1 MPRLHTKPIFSLLIG
16 RRNRNVIHLLPSSAL
31 LAPIRTRCLYNGWQ
45 RSVNRMAFFMKS
57 RQWLITLG
65 LFALLVAAVTSAILT
80 RNWGSDSPPTPR
92 NAAVRKMRVDER
104 PLKTARNMAKLASG
118 WDERRLADEALKLG
132 DHEVDLAFADALRD
146 AANSPAQSTPQA
158 REMNT
163 RVSKAQ
169 ALAKDD
175 QERIDQLNKQA
186 AKASGDR
193 LDDLKDQLD
202 LASAQLELD
211 QDELDDAKEDLVRS
225 GADPES
231 VIQRQ
236 YERHEAS
243 AHAAETT
250 QSQTANNGDVNYRA
264 GSLWGQLAAWNTLRG
279 KAVQLAQARDEAAE
293 VAANLSAA
301 HDALEQKVH
310 AEETSKQAVREQ
322 AASQTSQPGA
332 SNPTEAKS
340 TLASLRHLSQDQKD
354 LSDLGK
360 RIQTEQELQN
370 TYASWIAVVQ
380 GHQRMAVH
388 GMIQSTLWILLIVLA
403 VYLAGLVIDHYLA
416 GGGEERTRL
425 QTLRVVIRFAIQAL
439 GVVLILFVVVGV
451 PQQTPTILGF
461 AGAGLTV
468 ALKDFIVGFFGWF
481 VLMGKNG
488 LRVGDWVE
496 INGVAGEV
504 VEINLLR
511 TVLLETGNWTTT
523 GHPTGR
529 KVAFVNSYAIEG
541 HFFNFTTSGQ
551 WLWDELQITVPSDQ
565 DPYPLIDAIQ
575 KTVTKE
581 TEANAQAAAQEW
593 ERADSHY
600 KVRAVSP
607 TPAVNLRPTPT
618 GVELHIRYVTRAQ
631 ERGAMRARLNQALVQ
646 LLRGKG
652 AVESVSPA

>member
-1 MPRLHTKPIFSLLIG
+1 MP
-16 RRNRNVIHLLPSSAL
+16 V
-31 LAPIRTRCLYNGWQ
+31 
-45 RSVNRMAFFMKS
+45 FMKS
-57 RQWLITLG
+57 RQWLVTLG
-65 LFALLVAAVTSAILT
+65 LLALVAAAVTGAILT
-80 RNWGSDSPPTPR
+80 RNWGSDSQSTPR
-92 NAAVRKMRVDER
+92 NAAARKVRVDER

-118 WDERRLADEALKLG
+118 WDERRLAEDALKLG

-158 REMNT
+158 REMNA

-169 ALAKDD
+169 ALAKAD
-175 QERIDQLNKQA
+175 QDRIDQLNKA
-186 AKASGDR
+186 IAKASGAR

-202 LASAQLELD
+202 LVSAQLELD
-211 QDELDDAKEDLVRS
+211 QDELDDAKEDMIRS

-250 QSQTANNGDVNYRA
+250 QAQTANNADVNYRA
-264 GSLWGQLAAWNTLRG
+264 GNLWGQLAAWNSLRG
-279 KAVQLAQARDEAAE
+279 KTAQLAQARDEAAE
-293 VAANLSAA
+293 VAANLTAA

-322 AASQTSQPGA
+322 AASRTSQPGA
-332 SNPTEAKS
+332 TGRAPSSSILT
-340 TLASLRHLSQDQKD
+340 SLHLLSQDQKD
-354 LSDLGK
+354 LSDLDK

-370 TYASWIAVVQ
+370 AYTSWIAVVQ
-380 GHQRMAVH
+380 GHQRIAVH
-388 GMIQSTLWILLIVLA
+388 GMIQSALWILLIVLA
-403 VYLAGLVIDHYLA
+403 VYLAGLGIDHRLA
-416 GGGEERTRL
+416 DKDLERTRL
-425 QTLRVVIRFAIQAL
+425 NTLRVVIRFAVQAV

-511 TVLLETGNWTTT
+511 TVLLETGNWATT

-551 WLWDELQITVPSDQ
+551 WLWDELEISVPADQ
-565 DPYPLIDAIQ
+565 DPYALIDAIQ

-581 TEANAQAAAQEW
+581 TETNAKAAEQEW

-618 GVELHIRYVTRAQ
+618 GIEIHIRYVTRAQ

-652 AVESVSPA
+652 AVEGVPSVS